1 MKHFQHTVSEDMY
14 HRVYRLMKR
23 DTDPRLIAAA
33 LNLPLRTVLNV
44 LARLKKHDLEGAA
57 EATGCKSE
65 KKKRAGQTSFLDVYF
80 LAKTRYA
87 ILQLVGHCTREQ
99 GSILEAELHKAQ
111 TSAWKAIAIRM
122 SDVTALDEW
131 AAHQLLDFCLALKA
145 RERFVALLDPPAPIE
160 PAIMQ
165 YGLEQKVQVFGTV
178 HAFEE
183 EAFVRKA
190 PTSHQ
195 RSRRNR

>member
-1 MKHFQHTVSEDMY
+1 MY

-33 LNLPLRTVLNV
+33 LNLPLRTILNV
-44 LARLKKHDLEGAA
+44 LARLKKHQLTDSFKDDVHRRSKKDS
-57 EATGCKSE
+57 TGH
-65 KKKRAGQTSFLDVYF
+65 ASFLDVYF

-99 GSILEAELHKAQ
+99 GPILEMELHKAQ
-111 TSAWKAIAIRM
+111 ATSWKAIAVRM

-131 AAHQLLDFCLALKA
+131 AARQLLGFCLALKG

-160 PAIMQ
+160 PAITS
-165 YGLEQKVQVFGTV
+165 YGLEERVRVFGTER
-178 HAFEE
+178 AFEE
-183 EAFVRKA
+183 EAFARKSDA
-190 PTSHQ
+190 SQQ
-195 RSRRNR
+195 RSKRGR